1 MKSGPDAS
9 TIYRIARYYYSD
21 GLSQE
26 EIGAR
31 EGFSRSQ
38 ISRLID
44 KAREMGLVRI
54 SLVPPTDLRSEELS
68 GRLARLL
75 DLRSVV
81 VVPVRRNAS
90 QDEISLAIATRAAE
104 YIPERIQEYKVV
116 GIGWGSTVY
125 RTAGLLTQS
134 ARSGSGPFFVP
145 LIGISG
151 NDNPSLQI
159 NTIIDRFT
167 AAFRSKGLFVNMPS
181 VREMGAPV
189 SKIEE
194 TRIAELSGLWRN
206 VEAAVVGLGE
216 PPTVTPN
223 LPEELPGDYKN
234 ELKQS
239 NSKGD
244 ILAQYFGPDGRI
256 FHAKHGYDLLAYNVQ
271 WLGGL
276 DKSICLAGGPLKHE
290 GIIAAARAGY
300 ITELVTDDLTAQAIE
315 AKCREEQK

>member
-1 MKSGPDAS
+1 MKSGPDVS

-38 ISRLID
+38 ISRIID
-44 KAREMGLVRI
+44 RAREMGLVKI
-54 SLVPPTDLRSEELS
+54 SLVPPTDLQSEELS
-68 GRLARLL
+68 GHLSHLL

-104 YIPERIQEYKVV
+104 YIPERIQDYKTV
-116 GIGWGSTVY
+116 GIGWGRTVY
-125 RTAGLLTQS
+125 RTAELLPHCT
-134 ARSGSGPFFVP
+134 RSTSEPFFVP

-151 NDNPSLQI
+151 NDNPNLQI
-159 NTIIDRFT
+159 NTIIDRF
-167 AAFRSKGLFVNMPS
+167 AASFHTKGLFVNIPS
-181 VREMGAPV
+181 AREMGAPV
-189 SKIEE
+189 SKIEMS
-194 TRIAELSGLWRN
+194 RIATLSERWKS

-216 PPTVTPN
+216 PPTTAAN
-223 LPEELPGDYKN
+223 LPEELPQAYED
-234 ELKQS
+234 ELRKS

-256 FHAKHGYDLLAYNVQ
+256 FHAKHGYDLLAYNIQ
-271 WLGGL
+271 WLSGL
-276 DKSICLAGGPLKHE
+276 DRSICLAGGSLKHE
-290 GIIAAARAGY
+290 GIIAAARAGF
-300 ITELVTDDLTAQAIE
+300 ITDLVTDELTALAIE
-315 AKCREEQK
+315 KKCEEEQR